1 MFIHDLEFID
11 SCDREYPRDNLAIRG
26 GASASTIANTSTSD
40 GAVFADALAEAS
52 GDYNRSLAKTGVKLI
67 SKTSYPSGGGYI
79 AGYGTGYGTAYGVD
93 RYGTA
98 VTDRSVSTS
107 VL

>member
-11 SCDREYPRDNLAIRG
+11 SCDREYLRDNLAIRG

-67 SKTSYPSGGGYI
+67 SKSSYSSGGYT
-79 AGYGTGYGTAYGVD
+79 AGYSTGYGTAYGAD
-93 RYGTA
+93 KYGTLA
-98 VTDRSVSTS
+98 VDQSVSTS

>member
-11 SCDREYPRDNLAIRG
+11 SCDREYPRDNLAIMG
-26 GASASTIANTSTSD
+26 GASASTIVNTSTSD

-52 GDYNRSLAKTGVKLI
+52 GDYNRSLATTGVKLI
-67 SKTSYPSGGGYI
+67 SQTSYPYGGYI
-79 AGYGTGYGTAYGVD
+79 AGYSTGYGTAYGVD

-98 VTDRSVSTS
+98 VTDQSVSTS